1 MDKFTQLV
9 EDLNTGKLSLTQIH
23 IAIRAHVRDRDDLPE
38 GIKDL
43 LCGKGPEYAGLI
55 YKMFKPIQEIVG
67 AMWMAYDRGRDDP
80 RKTRKK

>member
-9 EDLNTGKLSLTQIH
+9 EDLNTGKLSLAHIQ
-23 IAIRAHVRDRDDLPE
+23 IAIRAHIRDRDDLQE

-43 LCGKGPEYAGLI
+43 LCGKSETNAGMI

-67 AMWMAYDRGRDDP
+67 AMWLAYDRGRDDP
-80 RKTRKK
+80 R